1 MNGKK
6 KHCKRTNQ
14 QMSADYIIFVTSSQ
28 IFSSLFLQNI
38 HMIGLIYS
46 WRKDI
51 GFIDL
56 KVFET
61 SHTSKTNSTISTI
74 DKFPSLFFM
83 VQREVKL
90 IAPQFS

>member
-1 MNGKK
+1 MDGKK
-6 KHCKRTNQ
+6 KRCKRTNQ

-38 HMIGLIYS
+38 RMIGLIYS

-56 KVFET
+56 QVFVKR
-61 SHTSKTNSTISTI
+61 HTHQKQIQQFLQLIN
-74 DKFPSLFFM
+74 FPPYFSWY
-83 VQREVKL
+83 RERL
-90 IAPQFS
+90 S

>member
-1 MNGKK
+1 
-6 KHCKRTNQ
+6 
-14 QMSADYIIFVTSSQ
+14 
-28 IFSSLFLQNI
+28 
-38 HMIGLIYS
+38 MIGLIYS